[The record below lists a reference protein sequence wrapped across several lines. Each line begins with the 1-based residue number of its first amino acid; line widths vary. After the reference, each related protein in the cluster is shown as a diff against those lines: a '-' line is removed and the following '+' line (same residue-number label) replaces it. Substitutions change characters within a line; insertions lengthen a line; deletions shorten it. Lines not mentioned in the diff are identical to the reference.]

1 MENFDHNIVYEHRTD
16 FMLGKLSDIRK
27 RFNDMATKKQPR
39 WRFDNDRQH
48 WVVREATD
56 QGFPIKGAWRIKF
69 GANKPLLESPVQCWR
84 AEGAPSLDLKIAYL
98 GRATTAR
105 IFWKRLDD
113 DKYDGKKSCGV
124 DLNPDGKFHAYHV
137 NLASSL
143 NTAISSSALPSNRY
157 LSRVRGRGW
166 PSSRLCSRRRGS
178 EPPRRDCLMCADE
191 ARQSH

>member
-1 MENFDHNIVYEHRTD
+1 
-16 FMLGKLSDIRK
+16 MLGKLSDIRK

-48 WVVREATD
+48 WVLREATD
-56 QGFPIKGAWRIKF
+56 QGFSMKGAWRIKF

-124 DLNPDGKFHAYHV
+124 DLNPDGKFHAFHV
-137 NLASSL
+137 NLASSVEYRDL
-143 NTAISSSALPSNRY
+143 IIGLAIEPVAQSRPGEGMAIKSIEISA
-157 LSRVRGRGW
+157 
-166 PSSRLCSRRRGS
+166 
-178 EPPRRDCLMCADE
+178 
-191 ARQSH
+191 ARN